1 MSNQLVKTFQG
12 VTPDQIRSDISGNQP
27 LLKVIQEKMG
37 IEQFTEAALSVIQN
51 PYVAACTK
59 DSIFGCLLKAAIFGF
74 RLSPELGQ
82 CWIVPRSFNFGTKE
96 KAEWGKVATFQ
107 IGYKG
112 WQELVFRSGKVESF
126 DFATVR
132 ENDNF
137 DFQQGTNPSMS
148 HKWLGSEQDRGKRSG
163 FWASATLNSG
173 RVVFHYCPLAEVERH
188 RMMSDTQKDRNGQV
202 SQTPVSVW
210 GAHYDIMAMR
220 VPMRYL
226 CTLKLPKTDEIQAA
240 IESDGAVISV
250 DGKVVAG
257 SVQMLEAEKEQSNPD
272 SSILH
277 EDYISEVEACTTISD
292 LEAIWKRQSPN
303 LKLAA
308 KDQYSKL
315 VTAKKQQLTNGAN

>member
-1 MSNQLVKTFQG
+1 MSTQAVKTFQG
-12 VTPDQIRSDISGNQP
+12 LTPEQIRSDISGNQP

-51 PYVAACTK
+51 PHVAACTK

-82 CWIVPRSFNFGTKE
+82 CWIVPRSFNFGDRQNPI
-96 KAEWGKVATFQ
+96 WGKVATFQ

-126 DFATVR
+126 DFSTVR

-137 DFQQGTNPSMS
+137 DFQQGTTPSMM
-148 HKWLGSEQDRGKRSG
+148 HKWSGSDQDRGKRIG

-188 RMMSDTQKDRNGQV
+188 RMMSDTQKDKGGQV

-257 SVQMLEAEKEQSNPD
+257 AVEMLESENEKSNPD
-272 SSILH
+272 TSVLH

-292 LEAIWKRQSPN
+292 LEVIWKRQSPN
-303 LKLAA
+303 LSGAA
-308 KDQYSKL
+308 KDQYARL
-315 VTAKKQQLTNGAN
+315 VTAKKIELTNGAK

>member
-1 MSNQLVKTFQG
+1 MQTFQG
-12 VTPDQIRSDISGNQP
+12 LTPEQIRSDISGNQP

-51 PYVAACTK
+51 PYVALCSK

-96 KAEWGKVATFQ
+96 KADWGKVATFQ

-132 ENDNF
+132 ENDDF
-137 DFQQGTNPSMS
+137 DFQQGTTPSMR
-148 HKWLGSEQDRGKRSG
+148 HKWLGGEKERGKRSG

-173 RVVFHYCPLAEVERH
+173 RVVFHYCPIEEVERH
-188 RMMSDTQKDRNGQV
+188 RMMSDTQKDRSGQA

-226 CTLKLPKTDEIQAA
+226 CTLKLPKTDEIESA

-257 SVQMLEAEKEQSNPD
+257 SVQMLEQSADQKNPD
-272 SSILH
+272 NSELH
-277 EDYISEVEACTTISD
+277 EDYIAEVEAATSVD
-292 LEAIWKRQSPN
+292 ELGEIWKRKN
-303 LKLAA
+303 VHITGAA
-308 KDQYSKL
+308 KAEYSRI
-315 VTAKKQQLTNGAN
+315 VTVKKQALSNGTK